1 MNNSGHLKT
10 FCIVYIDEMSETELD
25 LASMN
30 KRRRYYYKHKEMV
43 SEKASKYYEDHREVL
58 KSRAIAY
65 YHANKERIL
74 EQRRMK
80 KVADSSKSI

>member
-1 MNNSGHLKT
+1 MT
-10 FCIVYIDEMSETELD
+10 ETELD

-30 KRRRYYYKHKEMV
+30 KRRRYYYKHKELV
-43 SEKASKYYEDHREVL
+43 SEKASKYYEEHKEVL
-58 KSRAIAY
+58 KSRALAY

-74 EQRRMK
+74 EQRRLK